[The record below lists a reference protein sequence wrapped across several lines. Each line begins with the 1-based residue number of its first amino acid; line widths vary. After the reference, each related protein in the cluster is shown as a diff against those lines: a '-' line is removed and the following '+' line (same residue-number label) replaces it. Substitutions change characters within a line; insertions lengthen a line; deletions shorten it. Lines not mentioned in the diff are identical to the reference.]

1 MSNAEASLE
10 HLFRVFTMPEHKDS
24 TLARI
29 EQHLSD
35 NLSDFLSRHVVT
47 KQTSLETIEQ
57 DFSSASMPQRPE
69 FVSEFADKLLDTLV
83 ANSVNT
89 YAPTFIGHMTSA
101 LPYFHLSLA
110 KLLVGLNQNLV
121 KIETSKAFTPLER
134 QVLGMMHNLVYGQDE
149 AFYQQYL
156 HSAEHALG
164 AFCSGGTIANIS
176 ALWVARNK
184 CLAPKPGFAGVAQAG
199 IAAAYRAYDI
209 NELGLVASKR
219 GHYSLGKA
227 ADLLGMGRQNLHTLN
242 PNSQTLDPETVRRFA
257 QAYSEQGNRLLA
269 IVGIAGTTETGHVDP
284 LDELADVAKEV
295 GCWFHVD
302 AAWGGA
308 TLFSD
313 THKHKLK
320 GIERA
325 DSVTL
330 DAHKQMYVPMGAG
343 MALFKNPSDSKAVR
357 HHAQYILRQ
366 GSKDLGATT
375 LEGSRNGMAMMVYS
389 SLHVLGKSGY
399 ELLIDQ
405 SINKAQLFANMIQS
419 TDNFELI
426 TAPTL
431 SLLTYRYVP
440 QFAHLA
446 LLHANTEQ
454 VHAINE
460 SLNALTKAI
469 QKQQRE
475 AGKSFVSRTRLTVEK
490 YGDDCLTVFRVVIAN
505 PLTTQQH
512 LADILVEQAAIAHT
526 LAEYQ
531 QLQSVCAGMVQLTE
545 LA

>member
-1 MSNAEASLE
+1 
-10 HLFRVFTMPEHKDS
+10 
-24 TLARI
+24 
-29 EQHLSD
+29 
-35 NLSDFLSRHVVT
+35 
-47 KQTSLETIEQ
+47 
-57 DFSSASMPQRPE
+57 
-69 FVSEFADKLLDTLV
+69 
-83 ANSVNT
+83 
-89 YAPTFIGHMTSA
+89 
-101 LPYFHLSLA
+101 
-110 KLLVGLNQNLV
+110 
-121 KIETSKAFTPLER
+121 
-134 QVLGMMHNLVYGQDE
+134 
-149 AFYQQYL
+149 
-156 HSAEHALG
+156 
-164 AFCSGGTIANIS
+164 
-176 ALWVARNK
+176 
-184 CLAPKPGFAGVAQAG
+184 
-199 IAAAYRAYDI
+199 
-209 NELGLVASKR
+209 
-219 GHYSLGKA
+219 
-227 ADLLGMGRQNLHTLN
+227 
-242 PNSQTLDPETVRRFA
+242 
-257 QAYSEQGNRLLA
+257 
-269 IVGIAGTTETGHVDP
+269 
-284 LDELADVAKEV
+284 
-295 GCWFHVD
+295 
-302 AAWGGA
+302 
-308 TLFSD
+308 
-313 THKHKLK
+313 
-320 GIERA
+320 
-325 DSVTL
+325 
-330 DAHKQMYVPMGAG
+330 
-343 MALFKNPSDSKAVR
+343 
-357 HHAQYILRQ
+357 
-366 GSKDLGATT
+366 
-375 LEGSRNGMAMMVYS
+375 MMVYS